1 MKIIA
6 TSDWHLGNMFHGN
19 DRMPEHRHF
28 LAWLLSQIK
37 ELQPDA
43 LLIAGD
49 VFDNGNPSALSQSAY
64 YEFLADAAQACD
76 TMRIIITAGN
86 HDSAGRL
93 EAPRAL
99 LTRHH
104 VDVRGYVGRTWS
116 QEGESGVW
124 VNNYDD
130 LMIHLRGK
138 EGDEAVVLAV
148 PFLRNDVVLNASYS
162 QGVNT
167 FIRQLTER
175 ARAKYPDTP
184 LVMMAHMYVTGSEI
198 ASSDASEKIIIGGQE
213 EVNIDGWSDH
223 PDYMTCGHIHKR
235 QHIRNTDWARYSGS
249 VLPMSFAEKDYEHG
263 VDLVT
268 IGDDRRPAV
277 QFLKYQPQ
285 HRLVVLPDGDEELTP
300 KELAKLVGQNLPDR
314 VGERLDDDFVYVML
328 KLKIDRI
335 DNDEIKRLEDIVAQK
350 NAVLCKIQKI
360 IPTIDMSTISGSQH
374 IQSIDDILNRNPLD
388 TLREA
393 FALKHNREMSPEQEA
408 MVERMLNKQ
417 INVVEEN

>member
-277 QFLKYQPQ
+277 RFLKYQPQ

-374 IQSIDDILNRNPLD
+374 IQSIDDILNRDPLD

-417 INVVEEN
+417 INVGEEN